1 MQIMLC
7 TYSSCDRLPCCEQGK
22 CLVLGEQQREG
33 MLSSKLLEASG
44 AVTCINMYLCPHT
57 TIRVCTCKNVCM
69 KRHTDTD
76 PHKMGPIP
84 EHLAAIKWLPDI
96 TEMND
101 CMLPCTIHSNSLQ
114 HLLCTES
121 GWKPTTCRISES
133 HWYLSFLL
141 HRRHPAPYFW
151 IPNSHISPL
160 HCTYAL
166 SAQTQ
171 QRLLGPQSQV
181 AKFYSQIS
189 LICWCHFEGVF
200 CFDIFKTVNYL
211 NLRSTG
217 VIQMRR

>member
-69 KRHTDTD
+69 NRHTDTD

-96 TEMND
+96 TEMTV
-101 CMLPCTIHSNSLQ
+101 CCRAQFTPIHSSIFYAPSQAESQQHVGFQSLTGTS
-114 HLLCTES
+114 HSFCTGAIRLHTS
-121 GWKPTTCRISES
+121 GFQIHTS
-133 HWYLSFLL
+133 HPCIVSMHCL
-141 HRRHPAPYFW
+141 HRP
-151 IPNSHISPL
+151 SK
-160 HCTYAL
+160 HC
-166 SAQTQ
+166 
-171 QRLLGPQSQV
+171 
-181 AKFYSQIS
+181 
-189 LICWCHFEGVF
+189 W
-200 CFDIFKTVNYL
+200 D
-211 NLRSTG
+211 LR
-217 VIQMRR
+217 VR